1 MGCSDVIVAIACYGL
16 FSSILL
22 VINKLAIY
30 GIPLPAFVFFVQ
42 FATSVTFILALRIAG
57 AIQADPLTAARV
69 RRFLPYVGSFV
80 ISIYCNGKVLQYM
93 NVETLITF
101 RCCTPIFV
109 SVLEWQVLGRE
120 LPSRRSFLA
129 LLGVVLGAS
138 LYVLCDS
145 EFQLRGLR
153 AYGWVFVYL
162 AGNVFEMTYGKFVM
176 ARAEFEA
183 PVWGSVF
190 YTNALAVGPMFCVAA
205 LSGELG
211 MLLEMDIGVDAI
223 AMLGMCSIAGIG
235 ISWAGW
241 NCRNKVSATS
251 YTLVGVGSKLISV
264 LLNVVIWEKHASQRG
279 LAALLLCLLSSVFYE
294 QAPMRSQKS
303 DPWTSTYSLGDS
315 TNKSISG

>member
-1 MGCSDVIVAIACYGL
+1 VVVAVACYGS

-22 VINKLAIY
+22 VINKLAIH
-30 GIPLPAFVFFVQ
+30 GIPLPAFVFSVQ
-42 FATSVTFILALRIAG
+42 FATTVTFVLALRRVG
-57 AIQADPLTAARV
+57 AIRADVFSAARV
-69 RRFLPYVGSFV
+69 RRFVPYVGSFV

-109 SVLEWQVLGRE
+109 SVLDWHLLGRE

-129 LLGVVLGAS
+129 LLGVVVGAA
-138 LYVLCDS
+138 LYVVCDS

-190 YTNALAVGPMFCVAA
+190 YTNALAVGPMACLSA
-205 LSGELG
+205 LSGELHT
-211 MLLEMDIGVDAI
+211 LLQLDIGIDAL
-223 AMLGMCSIAGIG
+223 AMLGMCSVAGVG

-241 NCRNKVSATS
+241 NCRNKVSATT
-251 YTLVGVGSKLISV
+251 YTLLGVGSKLISV
-264 LLNVVIWEKHASQRG
+264 LLNVAIWEKHASPRG

-294 QAPMRSQKS
+294 QAPVRPHSSKRCWL
-303 DPWTSTYSLGDS
+303 DV
-315 TNKSISG
+315 